1 MVESAN
7 VDWVDCSG
15 SVGGSMGTDWVLLHQ
30 IERGRRAFKIYATKY
45 LLLPCK
51 YSTWGRLAICFEGI
65 CNTQTFTC
73 TLDRLWGAIGVFEMF
88 IYRLGGANH
97 FFISWGMHELFK
109 QNVLW
114 LSFDRDCIAA
124 VWRCAIA
131 ATLVSNRQQLQMKL
145 GRYC

>member
-1 MVESAN
+1 V
-7 VDWVDCSG
+7 VDG
-15 SVGGSMGTDWVLLHQ
+15 PGHQ
-30 IERGRRAFKIYATKY
+30 ILYNKNQLIYDAIIERVGACIQSFNAN
-45 LLLPCK
+45 
-51 YSTWGRLAICFEGI
+51 
-65 CNTQTFTC
+65 CNIQWFRC
-73 TLDRLWGAIGVFEMF
+73 MLDRLWGAIGVFEMF

-131 ATLVSNRQQLQMKL
+131 ATLVSNRQQLQMDL
-145 GRYC
+145 ARYC